1 MSSKMKYYLMNH
13 DRRMNRDGR
22 NPYGS
27 RGGYVTSRR
36 DHGRGYNEGE
46 FRGMNDQNYR
56 SDRNYDEPRYRDH
69 RDMNYENDYRQNGM
83 DYHNYPMNDYG
94 GGYLNRDELHAWK
107 RMLCDEL
114 EKGECEMFSDDKI
127 LKRAKENGIRFE
139 NFTEDEFIVAV
150 LMMYTDYG
158 KTLGKANI
166 DTYVKMANDFLCDE
180 DAGVKY
186 GEKLTAYFD
195 HVVNV

>member
-1 MSSKMKYYLMNH
+1 MSKMRDYLMNR

-36 DHGRGYNEGE
+36 DHGRGYYEGE
-46 FRGMNDQNYR
+46 FRGM
-56 SDRNYDEPRYRDH
+56 SDHNSRPEYDERRYRDH
-69 RDMNYENDYRQNGM
+69 RRTNEYDYASDYRM
-83 DYHNYPMNDYG
+83 DDYDYG
-94 GGYLNRDELHAWK
+94 GGYLNHEELHAWK
-107 RMLCDEL
+107 RMLCDSL

-127 LKRAKENGIRFE
+127 IKRAKENGIRFD

-180 DAGVKY
+180 DSGVKY
-186 GEKLTAYFD
+186 GEKMTAYFD

>member
-1 MSSKMKYYLMNH
+1 MNPKMRDYLMNR

-27 RGGYVTSRR
+27 RGGYVTSGR
-36 DHGRGYNEGE
+36 DRNHGRRSYYEGE
-46 FRGMNDQNYR
+46 FRGMSDYR
-56 SDRNYDEPRYRDH
+56 SDRNYDERRYMDYG
-69 RDMNYENDYRQNGM
+69 DDYRTGGR
-83 DYHNYPMNDYG
+83 DYDDYAMSDYG

-114 EKGECEMFSDDKI
+114 EKGECEMFSDEKI
-127 LKRAKENGIRFE
+127 MKRAKENGIRFDE
-139 NFTEDEFIVAV
+139 FSEDEFIVTV

-195 HVVNV
+195 HIANV

>member
-1 MSSKMKYYLMNH
+1 MSSKMKHYLMNH

-27 RGGYVTSRR
+27 KGGYVGSKR
-36 DHGRGYNEGE
+36 DHGYYEGE
-46 FRGMNDQNYR
+46 FRGR
-56 SDRNYDEPRYRDH
+56 SDHNRRPEYDERRYRD
-69 RDMNYENDYRQNGM
+69 RRMDEYDYAT
-83 DYHNYPMNDYG
+83 DYHMDDYG
-94 GGYLNRDELHAWK
+94 GGYLNHEELHAWK
-107 RMLCDEL
+107 RMLCDDL
-114 EKGECEMFSDDKI
+114 EKGECEMFSEDKI
-127 LKRAKENGIRFE
+127 LKRAKENGIRFDY
-139 NFTEDEFIVAV
+139 FTEDEFIVAV